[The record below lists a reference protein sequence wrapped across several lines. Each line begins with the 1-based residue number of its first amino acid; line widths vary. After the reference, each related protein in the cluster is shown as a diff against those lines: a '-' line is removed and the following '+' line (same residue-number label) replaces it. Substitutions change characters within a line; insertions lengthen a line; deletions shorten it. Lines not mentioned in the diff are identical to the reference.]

1 MKTKKHHHNINS
13 KPITH
18 TMRNILILTM
28 SSAVLC
34 SANIFAADPVAIKPA
49 PGSLGFG
56 TQSYYQSYIQN
67 IIKVVPLTPDQ
78 QNTMMKII
86 EARDKA
92 IQDYNAANADK
103 LKAAMQAIVA
113 ADKSQDKEASA
124 KARKEYDALHV
135 GSTEINAKAQKELD
149 EVLTPEQKAKRTE
162 ASVNQMIEAMTAG
175 VTLTPEQVAKLKAI
189 VAESGGRQ
197 NYRALQDVL
206 TAEQKAAIAKNRT
219 LSITKMRFGRA
230 NLTGEQI
237 KQIESAYDD
246 LAKSGS
252 IKPEEIYKKL
262 TDAVNKLLT
271 PEQWQAEHA
280 PQKEDKEGAPQVL
293 QVKPLK

>member
-1 MKTKKHHHNINS
+1 MKTKKHHHNINP

-56 TQSYYQSYIQN
+56 TQSYIQN

-113 ADKSQDKEASA
+113 AYKSQDKEAIA
-124 KARKEYDALHV
+124 KARKEYDALHA

-149 EVLTPEQKAKRTE
+149 EVITPEQKAKRKE
-162 ASVNQMIEAMTAG
+162 ASVNQVIKSLTGG
-175 VTLTPEQVAKLKAI
+175 VTLTPEQEAKLKAI
-189 VAESGGRQ
+189 VAESGGGQSRERA
-197 NYRALQDVL
+197 NYQAVQDVL

-262 TDAVNKLLT
+262 TDAVNNLLT
-271 PEQWQAEHA
+271 PEQKKANKAQQE
-280 PQKEDKEGAPQVL
+280 EGAEEAL